1 MAGKYDQLDAV
12 VEKGKRLKKKPSQKQ
27 YTKWV
32 RSNPVRVNNR
42 KIRFTS
48 LGEYMP
54 INPTKT
60 KIYSDEEIVYAF
72 RKNFGI
78 AAATCRE
85 LGIAEQTFITWK
97 NKYPHFNKLLD
108 EANESVKDL
117 VEVELIKKIREGDT
131 HVLLFFAKTKLK
143 DRGYTEQVVQANTQ
157 VNIIMPEDNN
167 KKYEWWGNKKQDNE
181 NEPTSET
188 VGGIL
193 DTEQI

>member
-1 MAGKYDQLDAV
+1 MPGKFVQLDAV
-12 VEKGKRLKKKPSQKQ
+12 VEKGKRLKKKPTQKQ
-27 YTKWV
+27 YSKWV
-32 RSNPVRVNNR
+32 KENPVRVNNR

-97 NKYPHFNKLLD
+97 NKYPHFNKLLE
-108 EANESVKDL
+108 EANESIKDL
-117 VEVELIKKIREGDT
+117 VEIELIKKIREGDT

-143 DRGYTEQVVQANTQ
+143 DRGYSEQQVQANTQ

-167 KKYEWWGNKKQDNE
+167 KKYEWWGNTKQNNND
-181 NEPTSET
+181 EPTSET
-188 VGGIL
+188 VGSVL
-193 DTEQI
+193 DTE